1 MKDYEFLLRKIS
13 DKIKDPKK
21 KKYIRDNLESIVVD
35 LKDFSNFFSKVVS
48 ITFEKIPTND
58 KIKKLNKI
66 KFRKARL
73 TKKE

>member
-35 LKDFSNFFSKVVS
+35 LKDFSNFFSK
-48 ITFEKIPTND
+48 
-58 KIKKLNKI
+58 
-66 KFRKARL
+66 L
-73 TKKE
+73 TATLAGATASSE